1 MLDWRTPTIND
12 TAEMRRLAGIAGAC
26 GSDACPVNIF
36 LLREKYNIRIAMK
49 DGFLFRLYTGT
60 RMPGRIGVTFPLGDG
75 DITAA
80 FRDISES
87 AVRDGKP
94 LRFIF
99 LTEEQ
104 RDIVACHFPDMQFET
119 DEGNSDYTYTAEH
132 LALLRGKDNEK
143 KRNRVN
149 RFKRAYP
156 DFEIRF
162 SEGQNP
168 TFFTRDMISV
178 EERWFEA
185 QPERIDSTFVE
196 RLEIYEACREW
207 DRLGLLGAVIYA
219 DDTPVAMT
227 IASEISPGHFD
238 IHFEK
243 SYGDY
248 AQAGGFAAINQIF
261 AEYLAE
267 KHGALWINREED
279 IGLEGLRKAKM
290 AYRPDKM
297 LVKYHTKGEPHDVK

>member
-1 MLDWRTPTIND
+1 MIDWRTPTIAD
-12 TAEMRRLAGIAGAC
+12 LGEMKRLAGISGAQ

-36 LLREKYNIRIAMK
+36 LLREKYNIKISIE

-60 RMPGRIGVTFPLGDG
+60 RMAGRNGVPFPLGSG
-75 DITAA
+75 DIGAA
-80 FRDISES
+80 LDRLAAS
-87 AVRDGKP
+87 AKERNVP

-104 RDIVACHFPDMQFET
+104 RGIVAAHFPGMEFET
-119 DEGNSDYTYTAEH
+119 DEGNSDYTYTAQH
-132 LALLRGKDNEK
+132 LAELKGKDNEK

-162 SEGQNP
+162 ADGENP

-178 EERWFEA
+178 EERWFA
-185 QPERIDSTFVE
+185 SQAERVDSAFVE
-196 RLEIYEACREW
+196 RLEIYEACRDW

-227 IASEISPGHFD
+227 IASEISPGNFD

-243 SYGDY
+243 SYGDH
-248 AQAGGFAAINQIF
+248 AQAGGFAAINQLF
-261 AEYLAE
+261 AQYLTE
-267 KHGALWINREED
+267 KHGAQWINREED
-279 IGLEGLRKAKM
+279 IGLEGLRRAKM
-290 AYRPDKM
+290 AYRPDRM
-297 LVKYHTKGEPHDVK
+297 LVKYHTKEATLDVK